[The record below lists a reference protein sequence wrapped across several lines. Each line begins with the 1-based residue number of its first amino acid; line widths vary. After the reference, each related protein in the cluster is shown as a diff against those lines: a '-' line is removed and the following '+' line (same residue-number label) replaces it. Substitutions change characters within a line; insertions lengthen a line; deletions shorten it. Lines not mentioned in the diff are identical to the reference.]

1 MSTTIVLTLGPE
13 NHFSRS
19 KLQFMPSYKKQ
30 IVNNLLDKIE
40 TIYVK
45 LLPGKSKVIWMVY
58 FLLLG
63 LFLLSGVVKNLSR
76 SGENPAATSVSQRAD
91 NTRRHLRLLQQ
102 PAHPAV
108 SQVPASSSNSS
119 QAGTPMAASDMNMHL
134 EEGPAPDYY
143 SSALSKI
150 ETSLVHDLRKGMY
163 FILEVFFIFFP
174 FYYLWSRY
182 RRRAFVLSLVKD
194 LVDIEN
200 RQLITNC
207 QFRAEITE
215 LSVITIVQF
224 DSEGYPTDL
233 DRSTTKLVLEKR
245 PPSKKGAIQYF
256 TPVVT
261 I

>member
-1 MSTTIVLTLGPE
+1 MPTTIVLTLGPE

-19 KLQFMPSYKKQ
+19 KLQYLPSYKKQ
-30 IVNNLLDKIE
+30 CINNLLDKIE
-40 TIYVK
+40 TIYVR

-76 SGENPAATSVSQRAD
+76 DGENPSAPSTNQRSEQV
-91 NTRRHLRLLQQ
+91 RRHVRLLQQ

-108 SQVPASSSNSS
+108 SQVPSASNNSS

-143 SSALSKI
+143 SSTISRI
-150 ETSLVHDLRKGMY
+150 ESSLVHDLRKGMY
-163 FILEVFFIFFP
+163 FILEVFFILFP
-174 FYYLWSRY
+174 FYFLWSRY
-182 RRRAFVLSLVKD
+182 RKQGFVLSLVKD

-200 RQLITNC
+200 RQLILNC
-207 QFRAEITE
+207 QFRVEISE

-224 DSEGYPTDL
+224 DAEGYPTDL
-233 DRSTTKLVLEKR
+233 DSSIAKLVLEKR
-245 PPSKKGAIQYF
+245 PPSKKGAIQFF
-256 TPVVT
+256 TPVVS